1 MDVISTRFN
10 NDFYQMM
17 DVFMQRQRRSKE
29 SEVSITVLYP
39 NVVKPQ
45 SSNLKNKDG
54 KLEKICFGHDCIQHK
69 AHARDSKLHSVTY
82 LKYGVGKVYGKFSML
97 HLAKL
102 EQYTYNSIQLQMQML
117 Q

>member
-39 NVVKPQ
+39 NVVEPQ

-69 AHARDSKLHSVTY
+69 NMQETLNCILLH
-82 LKYGVGKVYGKFSML
+82 
-97 HLAKL
+97 
-102 EQYTYNSIQLQMQML
+102 I
-117 Q
+117 